1 MIIVA
6 DVGNTTADWGVIHKG
21 EILYYK
27 TTGFSPYFTKPSEII
42 NLLEKELLPN
52 IDVKL
57 VRSLFF
63 YGTSCSSDVN
73 KNIIKETLSNIFGNA
88 EIFVDS
94 DLLAAAKAL
103 CGNNEGIACI
113 LGTGSN
119 SCYYN
124 GNKIQ
129 DNKLSLGYILG
140 DQGSGAYL
148 GKRLLYDYF
157 HNKLPDN
164 LKQEL
169 TKFANVSDKE
179 IISNLYSTD
188 KPSSYLASFAPF
200 LHKHNNNKYVNDLL
214 TDSFNEFIVNCVK
227 IYPESKHL
235 PINFVGSIAYL
246 YKDLI
251 STLLKNNDLQAGKF
265 ISSPIKDLSI
275 FHKELGI

>member
-6 DVGNTTADWGVIHKG
+6 DVGNTTADWGVIYKNK
-21 EILYYK
+21 ILYYK
-27 TTGFSPYFTKPSEII
+27 TTGFSPYFTKPNEII

-63 YGTSCSSDVN
+63 YGTGCSSDVN
-73 KNIIKETLSNIFGNA
+73 KNLIKETLSNIFGNA

-157 HNKLPDN
+157 HNKLPEN
-164 LKQEL
+164 LKNEFV
-169 TKFANVSDKE
+169 KFANVSDKE
-179 IISNLYSTD
+179 IISTLYSTD

-200 LHKHNNNKYVNDLL
+200 LHKHCNNKYVNDLL

-251 STLLKNNDLQAGKF
+251 STLLKTNNLQAGKF

-275 FHKELGI
+275 FHKEQYR

>member
-6 DVGNTTADWGVIHKG
+6 DVGNTSADWGVIYKD

-27 TTGFSPYFTKPSEII
+27 TTGFSPYFTKPHEIV
-42 NLLEKELLPN
+42 NLLQKELLPN

-57 VRSLFF
+57 VGSIFF
-63 YGTSCSSDVN
+63 YGTGCSSDAN
-73 KNIIKETLSNIFGNA
+73 KNIVKETLSGIFNNT
-88 EIFVDS
+88 EIFVDT

-140 DQGSGAYL
+140 DEGSGAYL
-148 GKRLLYDYF
+148 GKRLLLDYF
-157 HNKLPDN
+157 HNKLPEN
-164 LKQEL
+164 LKQEFA
-169 TKFANVSDKE
+169 KFAKVSDKE
-179 IISNLYSTD
+179 IISTLYSTN

-200 LHKHNNNKYVNDLL
+200 LNKHYNNEYVKDLL
-214 TDSFNEFIVNCVK
+214 NYSFNEFIDNCVK

-235 PINFVGSIAYL
+235 PINFVGSIAHL

-251 STLLKNNDLQAGKF
+251 STLLKNNNLQAGKF

-275 FHKELGI
+275 FHKGQDK